1 MEMNFSKRFAGS
13 FIWNEHKIHH
23 KLGAQDNILNN
34 RASKIINSLLLMLG
48 TANHEDAQKN
58 LVVLVSFC
66 FTLPSLPP
74 TLGGLIAKLTSSLA
88 PLLRNLVPAN
98 SLDLRAIS
106 VTYMGRP

>member
-34 RASKIINSLLLMLG
+34 RASKIINSLLLVLG
-48 TANHEDAQKN
+48 TANHEDAQKKPCGSCQF
-58 LVVLVSFC
+58 LLYPP
-66 FTLPSLPP
+66 LPSP